1 MLKTN
6 VLSFAT
12 GMAMTLSDRGVRLAA
27 IPDSP
32 LDRLVRCTST
42 HGLYVDGVDLKDV
55 SLSQVTDYL
64 TERSKM
70 ATEGDVPDHDLTTA
84 GLVALAGPAVA
95 SQLSL
100 TRNSVMPDI
109 KDVLTQVEATQV
121 GYRNSILEPYR
132 IEQMDR
138 PAVFANPL
146 LAEMVDKFSET
157 AAQDVPRVELIK
169 LDIDGVKALVGT
181 GAEAFDAEM
190 AALLSKE
197 DNIGYLLITDVLR
210 GEGDVAGMGVYAAGL
225 YLVAKALYD
234 NPIDGVV
241 PGLAAFNSALADII
255 AQSGRVTY
263 QRLKAFDREIS
274 QGLLYADASSVGG
287 AVIYVNS
294 QVYLKMLG
302 EGLTP
307 EILIGNELLG
317 RQYMAGSLLEN
328 ADALTRVYRQE
339 IGLRQLQ
346 ADIEDVARLKNIVAG
361 VVSKMILERADDVL
375 PQGVGREVLQQRLQ
389 SYLQT
394 VPKELLECLPV
405 LARDVV
411 IHVFYAHTDARR
423 IICAVDRI
431 GATQPGI
438 SAEEAL
444 FLATT
449 QYVAIW
455 VAKQLT
461 RLS

>member
-6 VLSFAT
+6 VLSFAA

-42 HGLYVDGVDLKDV
+42 HGLYVEGVDLKDI
-55 SLSQVTDYL
+55 SLGQVTEYL

-109 KDVLTQVEATQV
+109 KDVLSQVEATQV

-132 IEQMDR
+132 VVQLDR
-138 PAVFANPL
+138 PAVFGNPL
-146 LAEMVDKFSET
+146 LAEMVEKFSET
-157 AAQDVPRVELIK
+157 AAEDTPRIDLIK
-169 LDIDGVKALVGT
+169 LDVDGVKSLVST

-190 AALLSKE
+190 AALLAQE
-197 DNIGYLLITDVLR
+197 DNTGYVLICDVLS
-210 GEGDVAGMGVYAAGL
+210 GCGDVAGLGVYAAGL

-234 NPIDGVV
+234 NPIDGVI
-241 PGLAAFNSALADII
+241 PGLADFNNALATLI

-263 QRLKAFDREIS
+263 QRLKSFDREVS
-274 QGLLYADASSVGG
+274 QGLLYADASSISGDC
-287 AVIYVNS
+287 IYVNT
-294 QVYLKMLG
+294 QVYLKML
-302 EGLTP
+302 ESGLTP

-317 RQYMAGSLLEN
+317 RPYMASSMLEN

-346 ADIEDVARLKNIVAG
+346 ADIEDVARLKSIVGG

-423 IICAVDRI
+423 IINAVDQI
-431 GATQPGI
+431 GVRQPGI